1 MNTKHQLRTGFHVAA
16 VLSLLAMAVT
26 ALPAQA
32 ADKTYIIATSADF
45 PPLSFRSPS
54 DPSKIVGFEMD
65 MVKSIARHAGW
76 KYKIVTSD
84 FNGLI
89 PAVQSGRVDM
99 VISDVYH
106 TEARQKI
113 VDFVDYLKNGFGVMV
128 TKANAKKIA
137 SYKDLCGKDVGILT
151 GSAPELQAVQKASE
165 MNCTSKGLPAINP
178 RSYPAVAQE
187 LPQLNNGRLAGVFES
202 VGTLAYIQKQNPG
215 KYHIAVIDP
224 DTTNAGVVLKKGS
237 PLVEKVSAEMKW
249 YLGSSAAKKD
259 AKRWGLPVSTLLK
272 P

>member
-1 MNTKHQLRTGFHVAA
+1 MSMSYRFKLQAAAALTAFVAA
-16 VLSLLAMAVT
+16 AMVMPVSHASE
-26 ALPAQA
+26 
-32 ADKTYIIATSADF
+32 KTYVIATSADF
-45 PPLSFRSPS
+45 PPLSFRSPK
-54 DPSKIVGFEMD
+54 DPTKIVGFEMD
-65 MVKSIARHAGW
+65 MIHSIAKHAGW

-99 VISDVYH
+99 VVSDIYH

-128 TKANAKKIA
+128 RNSEMSKIT
-137 SYKDLCGKDVGILT
+137 SYAGLCGKDVGILT
-151 GSAPELQAVQKASE
+151 GSAPEMQAVKAASE
-165 MNCTSKGLPAINP
+165 ANCTAKGMPAINA

-187 LPQLNNGRLAGVFES
+187 LPQLDNGRLAGIFES
-202 VGTLAYIQKQNPG
+202 VSTLAYVQKQHPG

-224 DTTNAGVVLKKGS
+224 DTTNAGIVLKKGS
-237 PLVEKVSAEMKW
+237 PLLPVLQAQMKW
-249 YLGSSAAKKD
+249 YLGSSAAKQD